1 MYLELVG
8 MFTMF
13 IICINQQSKST
24 MTLVFMAFPL
34 GYEPFFW
41 QSNRISIDIEMLWIS
56 ELIYDENRH

>member
-34 GYEPFFW
+34 GYEPFFFG
-41 QSNRISIDIEMLWIS
+41 NPIEYQ
-56 ELIYDENRH
+56 LILRCCGFQN